1 MQSSTQFPD
10 WLSENRETLSEE
22 DYERY
27 KKQHELVDQVCG
39 YYEEEDTDGPIESKR
54 FQKILTAMQEMQ
66 LLGQPPE
73 ALMVNGQNP
82 AGFQPTSMEEFNE
95 LNKMMGGEG
104 GPDQCKTM

>member
-1 MQSSTQFPD
+1 
-10 WLSENRETLSEE
+10 
-22 DYERY
+22 
-27 KKQHELVDQVCG
+27 
-39 YYEEEDTDGPIESKR
+39 
-54 FQKILTAMQEMQ
+54 MQEMQ

-82 AGFQPTSMEEFNE
+82 TGFQPTSMEEFNE